1 VTTNTRSRS
10 WAAAALA
17 LSTVLAACNAE
28 PTTTAA
34 GAAPPPGQEAPAGA
48 PPAGAPE
55 GGTFTGVVAETM
67 NSGGYT
73 YLRLEE
79 GGRSVWAAAME
90 FPVKAG
96 ERLTVPLESPMAEFT
111 SKTLNRTFPV
121 IYFVSRVARDG
132 ESLPASAGAPDMAA
146 SHGSLGGAPEGGAA
160 ATPVEPIAPPTGG
173 LSIADVWAKR
183 QALGGT
189 RVAVRGKVVKVNNGI
204 LGRNWLH
211 LQDGS
216 GEGSAGTNDI
226 TVTTDATV
234 QVGDVV
240 TATGILVLDKDFG
253 AGYAYDAIIEGA
265 TVVVAQAAH

>member
-1 VTTNTRSRS
+1 
-10 WAAAALA
+10 
-17 LSTVLAACNAE
+17 
-28 PTTTAA
+28 
-34 GAAPPPGQEAPAGA
+34 
-48 PPAGAPE
+48 
-55 GGTFTGVVAETM
+55 M

-79 GGRSVWAAAME
+79 GGKSVWAAAME
-90 FPVKAG
+90 FPVKTG

-111 SKTLNRTFPV
+111 SRTLNRTFPV

-132 ESLPASAGAPDMAA
+132 EALSPSIGAGAPGMAA
-146 SHGSLGGAPEGGAA
+146 SHGGSPGGAPERGAA
-160 ATPVEPIAPPTGG
+160 ATPVEPIAPPAGG

-189 RVAVRGKVVKVNNGI
+189 RVSVRGKVVKVNNGI

-226 TVTTDATV
+226 TVTTDAVV
-234 QVGDVV
+234 QLGDVV
-240 TATGILVLDKDFG
+240 TVTGTLMLDKDFG
-253 AGYAYDAIIEGA
+253 AGYAYDMLLEGA